1 MMLADG
7 YFRASSATTVMRS
20 AASLRSGAPRAA
32 ANSGSIAPPS
42 TTMPA
47 GTPRAASQGGNRF
60 SSGSINALPSGN
72 SPNAANSAIDA
83 ITSPRPARANRV
95 YIKASP
101 MSPSINMSLD
111 GSAKKPRILETTKN
125 IGCKTALAGS
135 LAPLRIARLGFIIR
149 RIEARQLGAL
159 FHLGEY
165 PALIKLVL
173 GAFMGD
179 EIEQVLGDH
188 HGAVVVG

>member
-1 MMLADG
+1 MRADG
-7 YFRASSATTVMRS
+7 YLRASSATTVMRS

-42 TTMPA
+42 TTMPSGA
-47 GTPRAASQGGNRF
+47 PRAVSQGGNRF
-60 SSGSINALPSGN
+60 SSGPINILPSGN
-72 SPNAANSAIDA
+72 SPNAANSTIDA
-83 ITSPRPARANRV
+83 ITRPRPARANRV

-101 MSPSINMSLD
+101 MSPSSKISLD
-111 GSAKKPRILETTKN
+111 GSAKKPKTLETTKN
-125 IGCKTALAGS
+125 IGCEHALPGS
-135 LAPLRIARLGFIIR
+135 LAPLRVARLGFVIR
-149 RIEARQLGAL
+149 RIETRQLGAF
-159 FHLGEY
+159 FHLGEH

-188 HGAVVVG
+188 HGAVV